1 MSHYTML
8 YSYGKRTVNF
18 GGVKI
23 LFYPIFI
30 YFMGLFNKTIIPL
43 ALGIW
48 NCYDQLIFD
57 ARSWDNCSLW
67 SRIYN
72 KT

>member
-23 LFYPIFI
+23 LLYPIVM
-30 YFMGLFNKTIIPL
+30 YFMSLFNKTMFPL
-43 ALGIW
+43 ALG
-48 NCYDQLIFD
+48 
-57 ARSWDNCSLW
+57 
-67 SRIYN
+67 
-72 KT
+72 